1 MTTLQDKL
9 AAIQWPK
16 DIERIGAYHVY
27 RGKYYGT
34 LDDGQSAETAYE
46 RDRATA
52 AIALLEVCRE
62 WITADGDVHHEPCL
76 KNRDVY
82 EHPCVCGR
90 DALIGKL
97 DEVLSSDY

>member
-9 AAIQWPK
+9 AAIVWPA
-16 DIERIGAYHVY
+16 DIERVGAYHVY

>member
-1 MTTLQDKL
+1 MTTLQDNL
-9 AAIQWPK
+9 AAIVWPA
-16 DIERIGAYHVY
+16 DIERVGAYHVY

-46 RDRATA
+46 RDRAEA
-52 AIALLEVCRE
+52 ALALLTVCRE
-62 WITADGDVHHEPCL
+62 WITADGGAHHEPCL

-90 DALIGKL
+90 DALIAKFR
-97 DEVLSSDY
+97 EVLDRE